1 MASRRLAASTVDW
14 AEFAR
19 KIPDVQKA
27 SFLALK
33 AKQDGYVRVIN
44 SLPEKTPAIDWSFY
58 KNKIPVA
65 GKQTV
70 YFVKLLLL
78 KLPSTFFDMKIILFD
93 INFIFQCFS

>member
-19 KIPDVQKA
+19 KIPEVQKA

-58 KNKIPVA
+58 RSKIPVA
-65 GKQTV
+65 GKQT
-70 YFVKLLLL
+70 FV
-78 KLPSTFFDMKIILFD
+78 DLFHL
-93 INFIFQCFS
+93 